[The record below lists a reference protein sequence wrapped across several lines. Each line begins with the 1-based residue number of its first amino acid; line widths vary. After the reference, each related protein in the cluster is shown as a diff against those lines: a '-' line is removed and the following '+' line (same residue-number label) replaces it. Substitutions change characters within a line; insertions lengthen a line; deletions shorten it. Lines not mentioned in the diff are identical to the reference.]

1 MITISVITSALN
13 TIFLALT
20 PVQRWGAVHRQF
32 RSDFMTEAW
41 FTIMMAIV
49 ITVLTAS
56 FFLVTYN
63 RRKQEVK
70 SSDLLFSEHA
80 EKRGLSKR
88 EHQVLLGVA
97 SRAELKRID
106 SIFTLATAFDR
117 GAAKMIEE
125 SLSQQTGEQNEQL
138 KTELFFLRE
147 KLGFKKQ
154 SAVSAGSLGK
164 PKKLSSRQI
173 PIGKKIHISRR
184 KRRGSSGIEST
195 VVRNSDTELAVKLTE
210 HVEITFGEP
219 WCARYYFGVSV
230 WEFDTSAVS
239 YDGDVLVLNH
249 SDNVRFINRRRF
261 LRVPVR
267 KPAFIAHFPFSR
279 TLTASSESVK
289 KESGAKEDTAETC
302 VGMWSPPEFIPAVVT
317 ELAGPG
323 LRIEAPLNVKVGE
336 RVLVVLSLD
345 EEKGHDSIAS
355 EETAATEGD
364 DKGITSR
371 IVEDIGEVRHIKVI
385 QNGLSIAVEL
395 TGLSDSCVNE
405 LIRATNRAS
414 IRASSQGDDESG
426 SVKAGELAGERAG
439 VQGI

>member
-1 MITISVITSALN
+1 MITIPVITPALN

-20 PVQRWGAVHRQF
+20 PAQRWGAAHKQF
-32 RSDFMTEAW
+32 SSNFMTEMW
-41 FTIMMAIV
+41 FTIMMATV
-49 ITVLTAS
+49 ITVLTAG
-56 FFLVTYN
+56 FFWVTYN
-63 RRKQEVK
+63 RRKQEMK
-70 SSDLLFSEHA
+70 SSDRLFAEHA

-97 SRAELKRID
+97 GRAELRRSD

-125 SLSQQTGEQNEQL
+125 SLLQQTGEQNEQL

-147 KLGFKKQ
+147 KLGFKKRFMA
-154 SAVSAGSLGK
+154 SSGLLGK

-173 PIGKKIHISRR
+173 PVGKKVHITRR
-184 KRRGSSGIEST
+184 KMRGSSGIEST
-195 VVRNSDTELAVKLTE
+195 IVRNSDTELAVKLTE
-210 HVEITFGEP
+210 PVEITFGEP

-239 YDGDVLVLNH
+239 YDGDVLVLSH
-249 SDNVRFINRRRF
+249 SDKVRFINRRRF

-267 KPAFIAHFPFSR
+267 KSAFIAHFPFSK
-279 TLTASSESVK
+279 TLTASSESEG
-289 KESGAKEDTAETC
+289 KESGVNEDTAETY
-302 VGMWSPPEFIPAVVT
+302 GGTWSPPEFIPAVIT

-323 LRIEAPLNVKVGE
+323 LRMEAPLKVKVGE
-336 RVLVVLSLD
+336 RVLVVFRLD
-345 EEKGHDSIAS
+345 EENGHDSIAS
-355 EETAATEGD
+355 EEVVATEGD
-364 DKGITSR
+364 DKGMTSR
-371 IVEDIGEVRHIKVI
+371 IIEDVGEVRHTKVI

-395 TGLSDSCVNE
+395 TGLSDSGINE

-414 IRASSQGDDESG
+414 LRASSQGHDESG
-426 SVKAGELAGERAG
+426 SMKAVELAGERAG